1 MPHSARTVLITGA
14 TSGIGR
20 AAAIRFAAGGW
31 NVVGLGRCVERL
43 RQLHDELGERLA
55 SLPVDVRDLAAV
67 EQALTGLPSR
77 LRDIDLLVNNA
88 GTTTKKLLQDTR
100 MDELDSIIDTNVKA
114 VVGLTRLLLPM
125 LIRRQGAIIN
135 VSSTAANYPH
145 AGSVVYGG
153 SKAFLSHFS
162 MALRSD
168 LHGTGVRVT
177 VVEPGR
183 TTTEIVAETDYLQL
197 TADDVA
203 AAMFAI
209 AELPA
214 HVNVNKLELM
224 PVSQSLAGYQ
234 IDRTLS
240 TLASPRQ

>member
-1 MPHSARTVLITGA
+1 MPDSVRTVLITGA

-20 AAAIRFAAGGW
+20 AAAVRFASGGW
-31 NVVGLGRCVERL
+31 N
-43 RQLHDELGERLA
+43 
-55 SLPVDVRDLAAV
+55 
-67 EQALTGLPSR
+67 
-77 LRDIDLLVNNA
+77 
-88 GTTTKKLLQDTR
+88 
-100 MDELDSIIDTNVKA
+100 
-114 VVGLTRLLLPM
+114 VVGLTRLLLPT
-125 LIRRQGAIIN
+125 LIRRRGAIIN

-145 AGSVVYGG
+145 ASSVVYGG
-153 SKAFLSHFS
+153 SKAFVSHFS

-183 TTTEIVAETDYLQL
+183 TTTEIVAETDCLQL
-197 TADDVA
+197 TAADVA
-203 AAMFAI
+203 AAIFAI

-240 TLASPRQ
+240 SLPTRD